1 MAGLDQISYIAGMS
15 SNIFNEFN
23 RTWVAF
29 FFQGESADV
38 VRLVS
43 ASILQSSPVG
53 PLIDLLEAEFPSE
66 GVRLDSAAVPNPFKG
81 VNPVRSRR
89 P

>member
-1 MAGLDQISYIAGMS
+1 MGG
-15 SNIFNEFN
+15 
-23 RTWVAF
+23 F
-29 FFQGESADV
+29 FRGESADGV

-53 PLIDLLEAEFPSE
+53 PLIELLEAEFPSE